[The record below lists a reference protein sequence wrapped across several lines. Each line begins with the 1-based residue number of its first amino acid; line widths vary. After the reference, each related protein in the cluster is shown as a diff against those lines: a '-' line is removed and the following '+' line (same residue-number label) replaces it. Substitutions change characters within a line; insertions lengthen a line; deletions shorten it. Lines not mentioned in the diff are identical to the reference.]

1 MTNLMLIILVN
12 NRSAQEDAL
21 CLPQENIAE
30 ILQQQWRLVPC
41 RGGANVS
48 RTLKYNRKAWDEH
61 PKESEV
67 NYTTWGTIKCHSFGR
82 QCCRPRVVFVLF
94 LLQFEAPLGL
104 GDHGAPMAHPWGNRL
119 RNCQEPSTVTCTWQ
133 LRHRIFPCTSP
144 GRESFWSS
152 RCLFRGCQSRCILND
167 TNDDDDD
174 DDDDDEYIYTC
185 LPIYLPFEFL
195 LICKNL

>member
-1 MTNLMLIILVN
+1 MI
-12 NRSAQEDAL
+12 QEWFVLDGAKPQHDQLDADNSGEQWVGSGRCL

-82 QCCRPRVVFVLF
+82 QCCRPRVVFLF
-94 LLQFEAPLGL
+94 FSVA
-104 GDHGAPMAHPWGNRL
+104 
-119 RNCQEPSTVTCTWQ
+119 V
-133 LRHRIFPCTSP
+133 
-144 GRESFWSS
+144 
-152 RCLFRGCQSRCILND
+152 
-167 TNDDDDD
+167 
-174 DDDDDEYIYTC
+174 
-185 LPIYLPFEFL
+185 
-195 LICKNL
+195 